1 MLYLF
6 VCFSFAIRSK
16 IGYDQHLEVFNW
28 FPEHFVG
35 EVIIK
40 SAQLISSSFFS
51 SLITNVWFQ

>member
-40 SAQLISSSFFS
+40 SAQLISSSFF
-51 SLITNVWFQ
+51 FQLNN